1 MTAHRFPQRWVVAYS
16 TEEKIAASVKKFNFT
31 SCIFPHSVVLYL
43 RSKKCVCI
51 RVWRSLVSRLTGGQE
66 AAGSSPVTR
75 TIFSIKTADFQRFL
89 SFSRTF
95 YRFLFFAVVAR
106 PRFDPYQRNFRE
118 RRFFLPALPVSIATL
133 LLLFFQMAWAMK
145 PPILSAASFRISPVT
160 WA

>member
-1 MTAHRFPQRWVVAYS
+1 MMF
-16 TEEKIAASVKKFNFT
+16 
-31 SCIFPHSVVLYL
+31 
-43 RSKKCVCI
+43 I

-118 RRFFLPALPVSIATL
+118 RRFFLPTLPVSIATL
-133 LLLFFQMAWAMK
+133 LLFFFQCQ
-145 PPILSAASFRISPVT
+145 RQ
-160 WA
+160 